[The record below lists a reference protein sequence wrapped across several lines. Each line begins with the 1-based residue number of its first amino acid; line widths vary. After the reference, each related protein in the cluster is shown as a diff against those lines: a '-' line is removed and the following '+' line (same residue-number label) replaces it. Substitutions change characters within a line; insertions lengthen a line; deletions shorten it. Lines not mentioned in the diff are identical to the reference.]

1 MSIWIQP
8 TVITV
13 GSIVH
18 VSSGSNGVGW
28 CISALGFTSTG
39 ILAAQSWLNSPW
51 SSVYILGPHATVN
64 VWTHVAITY
73 SQTNGLRLWINGAY
87 YGSNG
92 GGYNYGAA
100 STPVY
105 VTVGS
110 CLSGAACAS
119 GNTSPYINMGQY
131 NGYIDEFYIYSRELS
146 STDVYN
152 LAHP

>member
-8 TVITV
+8 IVTTG

-18 VSSGSNGVGW
+18 MSSASNGVGW
-28 CISALGFTSTG
+28 CISALGLTSTG
-39 ILAAQSWLNSPW
+39 YLGAQSWLNSPW
-51 SSVYILGPHATVN
+51 SSVYVLGPHVTAS

-73 SQTNGLRLWINGAY
+73 SQTNGFRLWINGASY
-87 YGSNG
+87 ASNG

-100 STPVY
+100 STPIY

-110 CLSGAACAS
+110 CLSGGACAQ
-119 GNTSPYINMGQY
+119 GGYSPYINMGQY
-131 NGYIDEFYIYSRELS
+131 YGYVDEFYVYSRELS